1 MGIKMNHIRSIKDIQ
16 DRIDFVYNEYI
27 NNRITKEELDQYYTL
42 ITIQID
48 YEEYEIE
55 NFKFH

>member
-1 MGIKMNHIRSIKDIQ
+1 MGIIMNHIRSIKDIQ

-55 NFKFH
+55 NFKFY

>member
-1 MGIKMNHIRSIKDIQ
+1 MGVIMNHIRSIEDIQ
-16 DRIDFVYNEYI
+16 NRIDFVYNEYV

-42 ITIQID
+42 IEIQID

-55 NFKFH
+55 NFKFY

>member
-1 MGIKMNHIRSIKDIQ
+1 MGVIMNHIRSIEDIQ
-16 DRIDFVYNEYI
+16 NRIDFVYNEYI

-42 ITIQID
+42 IEIQID

-55 NFKFH
+55 NFKFY

>member
-1 MGIKMNHIRSIKDIQ
+1 MNIKMNHIRSIKDIQ

>member
-1 MGIKMNHIRSIKDIQ
+1 MGVIMNHIRSIEDIQ
-16 DRIDFVYNEYI
+16 NRIDFVYNEYI

-42 ITIQID
+42 IAIQID

-55 NFKFH
+55 NFKFY

>member
-1 MGIKMNHIRSIKDIQ
+1 MGIIMNHIRSIKDIQ

>member
-1 MGIKMNHIRSIKDIQ
+1 MNHIRSIKDIQ

-42 ITIQID
+42 IEIQID
-48 YEEYEIE
+48 CEEYEIE

>member
-1 MGIKMNHIRSIKDIQ
+1 MNHIRSIKDIQ

-42 ITIQID
+42 IEIQID

>member
-1 MGIKMNHIRSIKDIQ
+1 MGIIMNHIRSIKDIQ

-42 ITIQID
+42 IEIQID
-48 YEEYEIE
+48 CEEYEIE

>member
-1 MGIKMNHIRSIKDIQ
+1 MGIIMNHIRSIKDIQ

-42 ITIQID
+42 IEIQID

>member
-1 MGIKMNHIRSIKDIQ
+1 MGIIMNHIRSIKDIQ

-42 ITIQID
+42 IEIQID
-48 YEEYEIE
+48 YKEYEIE
-55 NFKFH
+55 NFKFY